1 MNEQQSNI
9 KDTIFLCPFCTTNIS
24 IINSFSHPSNSQL
37 LLTSQCNNQSHQPYL
52 HKKYS
57 KFYNCLEKCPVHNS
71 KFIQFQCITCNTLLC
86 SQCREIH
93 LKEDNTHRIIGQI
106 SKSNKVCNEHH
117 NQIQFYCKSCMEQI
131 CEKCRKTT
139 HNTHVISE
147 DLIEYLLFEKNGK
160 LNELKEMKTKQ
171 IAQIKN
177 LRKGLLN
184 VKKIMQQE
192 ILELS
197 ETMSNN
203 ENILR
208 SLKDN
213 IVVPHTSKTHA
224 NKETIDTHA
233 KSIYSTKE
241 ISNNRPILRSFKDF
255 IVVPHT
261 SKTYANKE
269 TIDTHA
275 KSIYSITEIS
285 NNRFIFGSTD
295 NKITIWD
302 HSKNKSIGE
311 FSNTDKIGV
320 FIPILN
326 DTNVAV
332 VTKDKDISIYYIQS
346 NRFLFNLSQ
355 HETLITSLHE
365 ITKEEPHTLL
375 SSSFDGTVILWN
387 LKTFKI
393 VKKIIHPITISK
405 LSLFPDQSQ
414 LIFISE
420 ENKMNNVIV
429 SSTDLNK
436 YDEYLTDSEIC
447 GGFAFLKNNII
458 AMYNKRFEVVRFDL
472 NSNSFTNL
480 KGHKQK
486 IIQMLQL
493 NNCAIKEECA
503 ATFSVDKTVKVWNI
517 IKGEIMYDLYDTNTP
532 VKGLEMP
539 NGNMAVLYENKIVKI
554 FRKISVLHTIKENEI
569 ITDIISMNNN
579 NIVLTTEQGI
589 IQIYS

>member
-9 KDTIFLCPFCTTNIS
+9 KDKIFLCPFCTTNIS

-93 LKEDNTHRIIGQI
+93 LKEDNTHMIIGQI

-117 NQIQFYCKSCMEQI
+117 NQIKFYCKSCMEQI
-131 CEKCRKTT
+131 CEKCVKTT

-203 ENILR
+203 EKILR

-213 IVVPHTSKTHA
+213 
-224 NKETIDTHA
+224 
-233 KSIYSTKE
+233 
-241 ISNNRPILRSFKDF
+241 

-275 KSIYSITEIS
+275 KSIYSIKEIS

-332 VTKDKDISIYYIQS
+332 VTKEKDISIYYIQS

-420 ENKMNNVIV
+420 ENKTNNVIV

-436 YDEYLTDSEIC
+436 YEYLTDSEIC

-539 NGNMAVLYENKIVKI
+539 NGNMAVLYANKIVKI

-579 NIVLTTEQGI
+579 NIVFATEQGI

>member
-93 LKEDNTHRIIGQI
+93 LKEDNTHMIIGQI

-177 LRKGLLN
+177 LRKGLLK
-184 VKKIMQQE
+184 VKNIMQQE

-213 IVVPHTSKTHA
+213 IVVPHTSKT
-224 NKETIDTHA
+224 
-233 KSIYSTKE
+233 
-241 ISNNRPILRSFKDF
+241 
-255 IVVPHT
+255 
-261 SKTYANKE
+261 YANKE

-275 KSIYSITEIS
+275 KSIYSIKEIS

-332 VTKDKDISIYYIQS
+332 VTKEKDISIWDIQS

-355 HETLITSLHE
+355 HQTLITSLHE

-414 LIFISE
+414 LILISE
-420 ENKMNNVIV
+420 ENKTNNVIV

-436 YDEYLTDSEIC
+436 YEYFTDSEIC

-579 NIVLTTEQGI
+579 NIVLATEQGI

>member
-117 NQIQFYCKSCMEQI
+117 NQIKFYCKSCMEQI

-203 ENILR
+203 EKILR

-213 IVVPHTSKTHA
+213 
-224 NKETIDTHA
+224 
-233 KSIYSTKE
+233 
-241 ISNNRPILRSFKDF
+241 

-275 KSIYSITEIS
+275 KSIYSIKEIS

-332 VTKDKDISIYYIQS
+332 VTKEKDISIYYIQS

-420 ENKMNNVIV
+420 ENKTDNVIV

-436 YDEYLTDSEIC
+436 YEYLTDSEIC

-539 NGNMAVLYENKIVKI
+539 NGNMAVLYVNKIVKI

>member
-9 KDTIFLCPFCTTNIS
+9 KDKIFLCPFCTTNIS

-57 KFYNCLEKCPVHNS
+57 KFYNCLEKCPIHNS

-117 NQIQFYCKSCMEQI
+117 NQIKFYCKSCMEQI

-177 LRKGLLN
+177 LRKGLLK
-184 VKKIMQQE
+184 VKNIMQQE

-203 ENILR
+203 EKILR

-213 IVVPHTSKTHA
+213 
-224 NKETIDTHA
+224 
-233 KSIYSTKE
+233 
-241 ISNNRPILRSFKDF
+241 

-275 KSIYSITEIS
+275 KSIYSTKEIS

-332 VTKDKDISIYYIQS
+332 VTKEKDISIYYIQS

-393 VKKIIHPITISK
+393 IKKIIHPITISK

-420 ENKMNNVIV
+420 ENKTNNVIV

-436 YDEYLTDSEIC
+436 YEYFIDSEIC

>member
-57 KFYNCLEKCPVHNS
+57 KFYNCLEKCPIHNS

-93 LKEDNTHRIIGQI
+93 LKEDNTHMIIGQI
-106 SKSNKVCNEHH
+106 SKSNTVCNEHH

-203 ENILR
+203 EKILR

-213 IVVPHTSKTHA
+213 IVVPHILKKYA

-241 ISNNRPILRSFKDF
+241 ISNNRPILRLKDF

-275 KSIYSITEIS
+275 KSIYSIKEIS

-332 VTKDKDISIYYIQS
+332 VTKEKDISIWDIQS

-355 HETLITSLHE
+355 HQTLITSLHE

-420 ENKMNNVIV
+420 ENKTDNVIV

-436 YDEYLTDSEIC
+436 YEYFTDSEIC

-579 NIVLTTEQGI
+579 NIVLATEQGI

>member
-9 KDTIFLCPFCTTNIS
+9 KDKIFLCPFCTTNIS

-117 NQIQFYCKSCMEQI
+117 NQIKFYCKSCMEQI

-203 ENILR
+203 EKILR

-213 IVVPHTSKTHA
+213 
-224 NKETIDTHA
+224 
-233 KSIYSTKE
+233 
-241 ISNNRPILRSFKDF
+241 

-275 KSIYSITEIS
+275 KSIYSIKEIS

-332 VTKDKDISIYYIQS
+332 VTKEKDISIYYIQS

-420 ENKMNNVIV
+420 ENKTDNVIV

-436 YDEYLTDSEIC
+436 YEYLTDSEIC

-579 NIVLTTEQGI
+579 NIVLATEQKI

>member
-213 IVVPHTSKTHA
+213 IVVPHTSKT
-224 NKETIDTHA
+224 
-233 KSIYSTKE
+233 
-241 ISNNRPILRSFKDF
+241 
-255 IVVPHT
+255 
-261 SKTYANKE
+261 YANKE

-275 KSIYSITEIS
+275 KSIYSIKEIS

-332 VTKDKDISIYYIQS
+332 VTKEKDISIWDIQS

-355 HETLITSLHE
+355 HQTLITSLHE

-420 ENKMNNVIV
+420 ENKTNNVIV

-436 YDEYLTDSEIC
+436 YEYFTDSEIC

-579 NIVLTTEQGI
+579 NIVLATEQGI

>member
-117 NQIQFYCKSCMEQI
+117 NQIKFYCKSCMEQI

-255 IVVPHT
+255 IVVPNT

-275 KSIYSITEIS
+275 KSIYSIKEIS

-332 VTKDKDISIYYIQS
+332 VTKEKDISIYYIQS

-420 ENKMNNVIV
+420 ENKKNNVIV

-436 YDEYLTDSEIC
+436 YEYFIDSEIC

-554 FRKISVLHTIKENEI
+554 YRKISVLHTIKENEI

-579 NIVLTTEQGI
+579 NIVLATEQGI

>member
-71 KFIQFQCITCNTLLC
+71 KFIQFQCITCNILLC

-213 IVVPHTSKTHA
+213 IVVPHTSKTYANKETIDTHAKSIYSTKEISNNRPILRSLKDFIVVPHTSKTHA

-269 TIDTHA
+269 TIDIHA
-275 KSIYSITEIS
+275 KSIYSIKEIS

-332 VTKDKDISIYYIQS
+332 VTKEKDISIYYIP
-346 NRFLFNLSQ
+346 L
-355 HETLITSLHE
+355 
-365 ITKEEPHTLL
+365 
-375 SSSFDGTVILWN
+375 V
-387 LKTFKI
+387 
-393 VKKIIHPITISK
+393 
-405 LSLFPDQSQ
+405 
-414 LIFISE
+414 
-420 ENKMNNVIV
+420 
-429 SSTDLNK
+429 
-436 YDEYLTDSEIC
+436 YL
-447 GGFAFLKNNII
+447 
-458 AMYNKRFEVVRFDL
+458 
-472 NSNSFTNL
+472 
-480 KGHKQK
+480 
-486 IIQMLQL
+486 
-493 NNCAIKEECA
+493 
-503 ATFSVDKTVKVWNI
+503 
-517 IKGEIMYDLYDTNTP
+517 
-532 VKGLEMP
+532 
-539 NGNMAVLYENKIVKI
+539 
-554 FRKISVLHTIKENEI
+554 
-569 ITDIISMNNN
+569 
-579 NIVLTTEQGI
+579 
-589 IQIYS
+589 

>member
-57 KFYNCLEKCPVHNS
+57 KFYNCLEKCPIHNS

-93 LKEDNTHRIIGQI
+93 LKEDNTHMIIGQI

-203 ENILR
+203 EKILR

-213 IVVPHTSKTHA
+213 
-224 NKETIDTHA
+224 
-233 KSIYSTKE
+233 
-241 ISNNRPILRSFKDF
+241 

-275 KSIYSITEIS
+275 KSIYSIKEIS

-332 VTKDKDISIYYIQS
+332 VTKEKDISIYYIQS

-420 ENKMNNVIV
+420 ENKTNNVIV

-436 YDEYLTDSEIC
+436 YEYLTDSEIC

-472 NSNSFTNL
+472 NSNSSTNL

>member
-1 MNEQQSNI
+1 M
-9 KDTIFLCPFCTTNIS
+9 
-24 IINSFSHPSNSQL
+24 
-37 LLTSQCNNQSHQPYL
+37 
-52 HKKYS
+52 
-57 KFYNCLEKCPVHNS
+57 
-71 KFIQFQCITCNTLLC
+71 C

-117 NQIQFYCKSCMEQI
+117 NQIKFYCKSCMEQI

-275 KSIYSITEIS
+275 KSIYSIKEIS

-332 VTKDKDISIYYIQS
+332 VTKEKDISIYYIQS

-436 YDEYLTDSEIC
+436 YEYLTDSEIC

-554 FRKISVLHTIKENEI
+554 YRKISVLHTIKENEI

-579 NIVLTTEQGI
+579 NIVLATEQGI

>member
-57 KFYNCLEKCPVHNS
+57 KFYNCLEKCPIHNS

-93 LKEDNTHRIIGQI
+93 LKEDNTHMIIGQI

-117 NQIQFYCKSCMEQI
+117 NQIKFYCKSCMEQI

-203 ENILR
+203 EKILR

-213 IVVPHTSKTHA
+213 IVVPHILKKYA

-241 ISNNRPILRSFKDF
+241 ISNNRPILRLKDF

-275 KSIYSITEIS
+275 KSIYSIKEIS

-332 VTKDKDISIYYIQS
+332 VTKEKDISIWDIQS

-355 HETLITSLHE
+355 HQTLITSLHE

-420 ENKMNNVIV
+420 ENKMNNIIV

-579 NIVLTTEQGI
+579 NIVLATEQGI

>member
-93 LKEDNTHRIIGQI
+93 LKEDNTHMIIGQI

-213 IVVPHTSKTHA
+213 IVVPHTSKT
-224 NKETIDTHA
+224 
-233 KSIYSTKE
+233 
-241 ISNNRPILRSFKDF
+241 
-255 IVVPHT
+255 
-261 SKTYANKE
+261 YANKE

-275 KSIYSITEIS
+275 KSIYSIKEIS
-285 NNRFIFGSTD
+285 NNRFIFGTTD

-332 VTKDKDISIYYIQS
+332 VTKEKDISIYYIQS

-436 YDEYLTDSEIC
+436 YEYLTDSEIC

-579 NIVLTTEQGI
+579 NIVLATEQGI

>member
-93 LKEDNTHRIIGQI
+93 LKEDNTHMIIGQI

-117 NQIQFYCKSCMEQI
+117 NQIKFYCKSCMEQI

-203 ENILR
+203 EKILR

-213 IVVPHTSKTHA
+213 
-224 NKETIDTHA
+224 
-233 KSIYSTKE
+233 
-241 ISNNRPILRSFKDF
+241 

-275 KSIYSITEIS
+275 KSIYSIKEIS

-332 VTKDKDISIYYIQS
+332 VTKEKDISIYYIQS

-436 YDEYLTDSEIC
+436 YEYFTDSEIC

-579 NIVLTTEQGI
+579 NIVLATEQGI

>member
-9 KDTIFLCPFCTTNIS
+9 KDKIFLCPFCTTNIS

-57 KFYNCLEKCPVHNS
+57 KFYNCLEKCPIHNS

-93 LKEDNTHRIIGQI
+93 LKEDNTHMIIGQI

-203 ENILR
+203 EKILR

-213 IVVPHTSKTHA
+213 
-224 NKETIDTHA
+224 
-233 KSIYSTKE
+233 
-241 ISNNRPILRSFKDF
+241 

-275 KSIYSITEIS
+275 KSIYSIKEIS

-332 VTKDKDISIYYIQS
+332 VTKEKDISIYYIQS

-420 ENKMNNVIV
+420 ENKTNNVIV

-436 YDEYLTDSEIC
+436 YEYLTDSEIC

-472 NSNSFTNL
+472 NSNSSTNL

-579 NIVLTTEQGI
+579 NIVLATEQGI

>member
-9 KDTIFLCPFCTTNIS
+9 KDKIFLCPFCTTNIS

-57 KFYNCLEKCPVHNS
+57 KFYNCLEKCPIHNS

-117 NQIQFYCKSCMEQI
+117 NQIQFYCKSCMKQI

-177 LRKGLLN
+177 LRIGLLN

-213 IVVPHTSKTHA
+213 IVVPHTSKT
-224 NKETIDTHA
+224 
-233 KSIYSTKE
+233 
-241 ISNNRPILRSFKDF
+241 
-255 IVVPHT
+255 
-261 SKTYANKE
+261 YANKE

-275 KSIYSITEIS
+275 KSIYSIKEIS

-332 VTKDKDISIYYIQS
+332 VTKEKDISIYYIQS

-436 YDEYLTDSEIC
+436 YEYLTYSEIC

-579 NIVLTTEQGI
+579 NIVLATEQGI

>member
-93 LKEDNTHRIIGQI
+93 LKEDNTHMIIGQI

-117 NQIQFYCKSCMEQI
+117 NQIKFYCKSCMEQI

-203 ENILR
+203 EKILR

-213 IVVPHTSKTHA
+213 
-224 NKETIDTHA
+224 
-233 KSIYSTKE
+233 
-241 ISNNRPILRSFKDF
+241 

-275 KSIYSITEIS
+275 KSIYSIKEIS

-332 VTKDKDISIYYIQS
+332 VTKEKDISIYYIQS

-420 ENKMNNVIV
+420 ENKTNNVIV

-436 YDEYLTDSEIC
+436 YEYLTDSEIC

-579 NIVLTTEQGI
+579 NIVLATEQGI

>member
-93 LKEDNTHRIIGQI
+93 LKEDNTHMIIGQI

-117 NQIQFYCKSCMEQI
+117 NQIKFYCKSCMEQI

-203 ENILR
+203 EKILR

-213 IVVPHTSKTHA
+213 IVVPHTSKTYA

-241 ISNNRPILRSFKDF
+241 ISNNRPILRLKDF

-275 KSIYSITEIS
+275 KSIYSIKEIS

-332 VTKDKDISIYYIQS
+332 VTKEKDISIYYIQS

-579 NIVLTTEQGI
+579 NIVLATEQGI